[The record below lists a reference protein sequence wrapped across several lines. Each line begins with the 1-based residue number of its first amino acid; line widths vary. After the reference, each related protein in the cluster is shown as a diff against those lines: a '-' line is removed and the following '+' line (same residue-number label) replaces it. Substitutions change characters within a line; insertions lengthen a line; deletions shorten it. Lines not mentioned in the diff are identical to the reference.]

1 MRNEIE
7 NLLDDCRTRLA
18 FFDDA
23 ELKKHSKDSRIV
35 IAAKVQV
42 YKKIISELEKIL
54 NSHE

>member
-54 NSHE
+54 NNYD